1 MRDVLFCGELNVDL
15 VLTGVRRA
23 PEFGIEIIA
32 NDYTECLGSS
42 TAICACAAA
51 SLGLTARFFGK
62 LGADRYGS
70 IVSDS
75 LQGYGVDT
83 SLIEVS
89 DAYRTG
95 LTVSI
100 SSTQDRAMVTCFGD
114 TIDGFDAGEIP
125 LENAGARHLH
135 MGSYFLQPRVRKN
148 LPALYE
154 RAKQLGM
161 STSLDAGWDE
171 AGRWND
177 GLEEILRFT
186 DFFFPNDKEAC
197 AIADTDDVLKAA
209 SRIARMGANV
219 FIKCGPDGAVLCARG
234 SEEPRR
240 FPPYRTRALD
250 STGAGDSF
258 NAGVLYA
265 FLHGLPLDACA
276 RYGNAAGAVSVTR
289 PGGTTACPNLREVE
303 ETIRTGSA
311 V

>member
-1 MRDVLFCGELNVDL
+1 MRDILFCGELNVDL
-15 VLTGVRRA
+15 VLTGVRQA
-23 PEFGIEIIA
+23 PQFGIEIIA

-51 SLGLTARFFGK
+51 SLGLTACFFGK
-62 LGADRYGS
+62 LGRDRLGS
-70 IVSDS
+70 IVLNS
-75 LQGYGVDT
+75 LRGYGIDT
-83 SLIEVS
+83 ALIEES

-100 SSTQDRAMVTCFGD
+100 SSTKDRAMITFFGD
-114 TIDGFDAGEIP
+114 TIDGFIAKEIP

-135 MGSYFLQPRVRKN
+135 MGSYFLQPHVRKN
-148 LPALYE
+148 LSVLYE

-177 GLEEILRFT
+177 GLENILRFA

-197 AIADTDDVLKAA
+197 AITGTGDVLEAA
-209 SRIARMGANV
+209 SKIARMGTNV
-219 FIKCGPDGAVLCARG
+219 LVKCGPDGAVLCAKE
-234 SEEPRR
+234 SDAPKR
-240 FPPYRTRALD
+240 FPPFRTRVLD

-265 FLHGLPLDACA
+265 FLKGLPLDECA

-289 PGGTTACPNLREVE
+289 PGGTTACPTLREVE
-303 ETIRTGSA
+303 KTLKTGSA

>member
-62 LGADRYGS
+62 LGGDRYGS
-70 IVSDS
+70 IVLNS

-89 DAYRTG
+89 GAYRTG

-100 SSTQDRAMVTCFGD
+100 SSAVDRAMITYFGD
-114 TIDGFDAGEIP
+114 TIDGFEADEIP
-125 LENAGARHLH
+125 LESAGVRHLH

-148 LPALYE
+148 LPALYR
-154 RAKQLGM
+154 RAKHLGM

-171 AGRWND
+171 AGRWSD
-177 GLEEILRFT
+177 GLQDILPFT

-197 AIADTDDVLKAA
+197 AIAGTGDVLEAA
-209 SRIARMGANV
+209 SIIARMGTNIIV
-219 FIKCGPDGAVLCARG
+219 KCGPDGAVLCAGG
-234 SEEPRR
+234 SGEPKR
-240 FPPYRTRALD
+240 FPAFQTRVLD

-265 FLHGLPLDACA
+265 FLHGLPLDECV
-276 RYGNAAGAVSVTR
+276 RYGNAAGAVSITR
-289 PGGTTACPNLREVE
+289 PGGTTACPTLREVE